1 MCLGIPAK
9 VVRINDQT
17 ATVEVSGVMKEIGL
31 HLVDDIVVG
40 DYVIVHA
47 GYAINKINEEE
58 ASETL
63 QLLRRLGDE
72 VYR

>member
-58 ASETL
+58 ARETL

>member
-17 ATVEVSGVMKEIGL
+17 AAVEVSGVMKEIGL

-58 ASETL
+58 ARETL

>member
-31 HLVDDIVVG
+31 HLVDDIVLG

-58 ASETL
+58 ARETL